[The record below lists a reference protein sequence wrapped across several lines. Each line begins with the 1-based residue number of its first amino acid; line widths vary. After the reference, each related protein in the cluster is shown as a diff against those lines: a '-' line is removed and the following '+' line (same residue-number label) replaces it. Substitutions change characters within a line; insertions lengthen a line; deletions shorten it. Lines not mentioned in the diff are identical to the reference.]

1 MNALEITQQGAVLT
15 ITLSR
20 PDIRNAFNDEVIAEI
35 TAAFQDAASRAEV
48 QALIERWLATPGY
61 RAELERREGLHDEQA
76 IRAHTREHIHAMQAR
91 ADAVFNNFLD
101 LVGRPQ
107 RRVVLPSREFGD

>member
-1 MNALEITQQGAVLT
+1 MQRRSRDAAAANRVFPALEFNSLDAVTKVVLGSDALT
-15 ITLSR
+15 VA
-20 PDIRNAFNDEVIAEI
+20 P
-35 TAAFQDAASRAEV
+35 
-48 QALIERWLATPGY
+48 LACVA
-61 RAELERREGLHDEQA
+61 AELERREGLHDEQA